1 MNGEKYFSDL
11 KEKYF
16 YSYSEYFMS
25 ASMLAE
31 LLLGILIGAG
41 YDIFYARHIDYI
53 DIILILAVAPIIY
66 MLFCIYKSYKR
77 GKVKLEI
84 KNEEIYVYRLYL
96 LSPYRIDKEQV
107 VNADVREAKRK
118 TIVHIRT
125 ARRKYLVKIYNE

>member
-1 MNGEKYFSDL
+1 MAQYFPTYKAKEIEDINRKITKREYKKVEDFLYSLDLENG
-11 KEKYF
+11 
-16 YSYSEYFMS
+16 
-25 ASMLAE
+25 
-31 LLLGILIGAG
+31 
-41 YDIFYARHIDYI
+41 YI
-53 DIILILAVAPIIY
+53 QE
-66 MLFCIYKSYKR
+66 C
-77 GKVKLEI
+77 G